1 MEAAT
6 GLSSFLIDVALAFI
20 TVVVT
25 LALLWGWFTWL
36 STRTPRR
43 DVDVDVDVASD
54 HDGTSEQAGTPFAG
68 PGAWGEPDL
77 APPSMSAS
85 ARAETAEL
93 EALWELPPRRADT
106 GHT

>member
-1 MEAAT
+1 MDAT
-6 GLSSFLIDVALAFI
+6 AGLSSFLIDVALAFV
-20 TVVVT
+20 TVVTT

-36 STRTPRR
+36 GAKVMRR
-43 DVDVDVDVASD
+43 DVDSASD
-54 HDGTSEQAGTPFAG
+54 QAGTAFTG
-68 PGAWGEPDL
+68 PDRWGEPDL

>member
-1 MEAAT
+1 METTT
-6 GLSSFLIDVALAFI
+6 GLSAFLIDVALAFT
-20 TVVVT
+20 TVVAT

-36 STRTPRR
+36 GTRAPRR
-43 DVDVDVDVASD
+43 DVEGASD
-54 HDGTSEQAGTPFAG
+54 HADTQFVG
-68 PGAWGEPDL
+68 PGTWGEPDL

>member
-1 MEAAT
+1 MEATT

-20 TVVVT
+20 TVLAT

-36 STRTPRR
+36 STRAPRR
-43 DVDVDVDVASD
+43 DAVDGSD
-54 HDGTSEQAGTPFAG
+54 QADTPLIG
-68 PGAWGEPDL
+68 PGTWGEPDL

-85 ARAETAEL
+85 ALAETAEL
-93 EALWELPPRRADT
+93 EALWELPPRRVDT

>member
-1 MEAAT
+1 MEAT
-6 GLSSFLIDVALAFI
+6 PGLSSFLIDVALAFV
-20 TVVVT
+20 TVLAT

-36 STRTPRR
+36 STRAPRR
-43 DVDVDVDVASD
+43 DAVDGSD
-54 HDGTSEQAGTPFAG
+54 QADTPLIG
-68 PGAWGEPDL
+68 PGTWGEPDL

-85 ARAETAEL
+85 ALAETAEL